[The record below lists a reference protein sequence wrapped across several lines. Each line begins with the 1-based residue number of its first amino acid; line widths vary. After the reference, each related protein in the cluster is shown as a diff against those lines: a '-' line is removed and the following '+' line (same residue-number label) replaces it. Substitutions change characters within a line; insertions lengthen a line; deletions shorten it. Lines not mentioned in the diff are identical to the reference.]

1 MTISLVFN
9 QGYQCGNI
17 LSSGTISRV
26 KPDEYLI
33 AYGSIVNES
42 KVQFGNIMQ
51 GMVRKVIVRIEM
63 KNGIVSNNEIRVSYS
78 NSVSSQENLTVSK
91 MALLSFEYD
100 MV

>member
-1 MTISLVFN
+1 MYCCCEKDIKIFKTVEKIRI
-9 QGYQCGNI
+9 CGKIGN
-17 LSSGTISRV
+17 GSR
-26 KPDEYLI
+26 
-33 AYGSIVNES
+33 S
-42 KVQFGNIMQ
+42 QFGSRIQ
-51 GMVRKVIVRIEM
+51 GMLRKVIVRIEM